1 MKLNIS
7 MGNTKLGKRATPNI
21 SLPAVITCRPDAP
34 CTKLCYARRGNLRF
48 PNVKA
53 LYQENLDLW
62 EKDPASFFT
71 QLRSFLDEVQ
81 PAYFRW
87 HVAGDIPDIK
97 YYHMMQNLAH
107 LYPNTQFLA
116 FTKRYEMVIQDRI
129 EGAGKLPPNLTIRL
143 SAWPGLDF
151 PDRVYENMAK
161 VFTTHEDETRCP
173 EEHVECPGYCPP
185 CRECWNTQNTVLI
198 HMH

>member
-7 MGNTKLGKRATPNI
+7 MGNAKLGKRATPNI

-48 PNVKA
+48 PQVKA

-62 EKDPASFFT
+62 QTDPTEFIR
-71 QLRSFLDEVQ
+71 QLDEFLSARSY
-81 PAYFRW
+81 PYFRW
-87 HVAGDIPDIK
+87 HVAGDIPDLP
-97 YYHMMQNLAH
+97 YYHMMQNIAQR
-107 LYPNTQFLA
+107 YPATQFVA
-116 FTKRYEMVIQDRI
+116 FTKHYEMVLQDRI
-129 EGAGKLPPNLTIRL
+129 EGAGKLPPNLVIRL

-161 VFTTHEDETRCP
+161 VFTTHKDETRCP
-173 EEHVECPGYCPP
+173 EDAFECPTYCPT